1 MAFFFFQKMQ
11 SWQEESIPFILILL
25 VKFKKKLKVWVI
37 LGLFLQMRLKILLWF
52 VIDSSY
58 LSYSLSGSWSFF
70 FPKGGTLYIF
80 RNKQINTCNY
90 RDVEN
95 TVTVTNNTY
104 ALNFLKKKS

>member
-1 MAFFFFQKMQ
+1 MMKRKKKKMAFFQKMQ

-70 FPKGGTLYIF
+70 FLKEGLYTSLE
-80 RNKQINTCNY
+80 INRST
-90 RDVEN
+90 RVIIEM
-95 TVTVTNNTY
+95 
-104 ALNFLKKKS
+104 